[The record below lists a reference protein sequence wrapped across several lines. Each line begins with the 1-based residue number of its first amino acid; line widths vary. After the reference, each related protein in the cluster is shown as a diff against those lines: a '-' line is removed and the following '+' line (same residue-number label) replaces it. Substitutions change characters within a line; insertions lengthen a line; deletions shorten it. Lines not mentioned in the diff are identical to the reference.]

1 MSPEDIALM
10 GGRNANSLAQVFI
23 AGYQAAVR
31 RTFKVNGDR
40 WSALAVSEDR
50 SGNLPG
56 LSLGSDGRIHG
67 YKTWVAACDHLD
79 ELIVSVGELPEGRL
93 YRVPLPMEAVKIE
106 TKTGV
111 GFLAEM
117 SQGIACFEGVS
128 PDSLEGLPSL
138 ELKQFARREPLY
150 IYLALCGNLQKRG
163 HPIAEQL
170 IQDLMEV
177 AAGDFSQDALKQR
190 FADADLQIQALFES
204 DDAPAFEGNFE
215 ADKGLISLYSAV
227 IQKRAGRG

>member
-10 GGRNANSLAQVFI
+10 GGRIADRLAFVFI

-31 RTFKVNGDR
+31 RAFEVQGDR

-56 LSLGSDGRIHG
+56 LALSPDGLIHG
-67 YKTWVAACDHLD
+67 YKTWVAASNHLD
-79 ELIVSVGELPEGRL
+79 EVIVSVGELPEGTL
-93 YRVPLPMEAVKIE
+93 YRVLLPSEKVTIEA
-106 TKTGV
+106 KTGV

-128 PDSLEGLPSL
+128 PDSLEDLPSL

-150 IYLALCGNLQKRG
+150 IYLALCGNLQARG
-163 HPIAEQL
+163 HHNAAEL
-170 IQDLMEV
+170 IQELLAVAGGDLT
-177 AAGDFSQDALKQR
+177 QDASKQR
-190 FADADLQIQALFES
+190 FADVDSRIQELFDS
-204 DDAPAFEGNFE
+204 RDAPAFEGNFE
-215 ADKGLISLYSAV
+215 ADKGVISLYSPV